1 MQWYKEGTLGEID
14 FPLSYYNKWAVV
26 RLAMRSNMDKQ
37 QKTLLLQHRL
47 SLDDS
52 DKAQQEKAYCETAM
66 AESQAELDNLW
77 SLFLDPKDE
86 PLQMVTQK
94 MNGFNH
100 HKRALQHYH

>member
-47 SLDDS
+47 S
-52 DKAQQEKAYCETAM
+52 
-66 AESQAELDNLW
+66 
-77 SLFLDPKDE
+77 
-86 PLQMVTQK
+86 
-94 MNGFNH
+94 
-100 HKRALQHYH
+100 